1 MKIEEFHSSLE
12 AHELMVIYIGVEK
25 SIQQDIQVKVIKK
38 NEHERNFKKERK
50 ENLRIKSWSKM
61 ANQRLMTKLNPL
73 GEDEVLTPTN
83 QQNKEFYKRRA

>member
-38 NEHERNFKKERK
+38 TSMKGTSRKKEK
-50 ENLRIKSWSKM
+50 K
-61 ANQRLMTKLNPL
+61 T
-73 GEDEVLTPTN
+73 
-83 QQNKEFYKRRA
+83 